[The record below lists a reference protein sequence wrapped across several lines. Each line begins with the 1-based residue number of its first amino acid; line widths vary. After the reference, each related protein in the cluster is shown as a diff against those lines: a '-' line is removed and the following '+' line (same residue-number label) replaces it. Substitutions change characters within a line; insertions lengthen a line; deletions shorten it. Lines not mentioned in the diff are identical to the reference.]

1 TPEESVVGQAVD
13 FVVTVT
19 DKEQDAIPT
28 GVVTFTEGTATLVT
42 RTLDAA
48 GVATYTT
55 SSLSVGTH
63 GITAAYGG
71 DASFLSSTSSKVDHV
86 VTRAATST
94 ALTGAPNPS
103 VLGQPVTFTATVTV
117 TAPGAGLPTGSV
129 TFKDGTTTLGTEL
142 LDATGVATYTNSSL
156 DVFGG
161 GSDDAHPITAEYGG
175 DGSFV
180 GSTSETLNQVVNK
193 ATTTTALASSLN
205 PSTYGNSV
213 TFTATVS
220 VQAPGATSMTGEDV
234 TFRDGAATLGTGTL
248 NASGIATVTT
258 SLLSG
263 GVHSVTAEYG
273 GRPNITGSV
282 SSGLAQTVNKASQ
295 SITFGTPGDKVYGA
309 ATFPVTATAT
319 SGLTVTFASMTPA
332 VCTVS
337 GNSVSLVANG
347 SCMVRASQAGNSNYY
362 SAANVERTFSVT
374 CADSVVVNSTAD
386 SGYRT
391 LRGAVANVCA
401 GGTVSFDAALDNQTI
416 ALTSGQIAITKTV
429 TIDGPGAEKLA
440 VSGGG
445 ASRIFAG
452 SEGIPITIDG
462 LTLRNGYTSA
472 YDGGGAIYAAGPL
485 TITGSSFIS
494 NMVASAGDSDRGGGA
509 VSFAGNNHYTLV
521 IRGTSFLSNT
531 AFYAGGALY
540 MGNGTL
546 DLDETTLS
554 GNTAAG
560 FGELGG
566 ALYCDDCD
574 FTIDGTTFTGNQ
586 ATHGGGIYLTAT
598 SWRMDNTIT
607 SSTLQEN
614 RADADSGLGGALY
627 LGDNYRVVISDTA
640 VLSNWAY
647 SGGGAFAVA
656 GTQFTFER
664 GRLEG
669 NTVTAQGGGIFNAGT
684 LSVKKSTATANDA
697 AGGGALYDVG
707 SLSVSASS
715 FFSNTAKNGGAITV
729 DQENTNAAIMQSVF
743 GGNSADCDGGAI
755 NAASLVTVD
764 GSELYGNQAGLDCTQ
779 QALGGAIFVEDALAL
794 ATSALHDNTSYAGGA
809 IGVLGNTKS
818 PSSVQIRGS
827 ALYSNS
833 ATMAGAIGIGG
844 PSTTRIEQSAIY
856 SNTATMVG
864 GIGSAYGGATIEIVN
879 STLAGNRAVSTVSA
893 LLVSD
898 SNVVEATAGYGP
910 DTLRLSNVTIAG
922 NGSTS
927 PQSPG
932 TFFAVAGLNMG
943 YGGPTVAITNTIVA
957 AGGDGEQACLFGM
970 PDTPVAPPA
979 LASLDNDGTCG
990 SNFTQ
995 SDTIL
1000 LGPLGVYGQPV
1011 GDAGVDAGASFTLTV
1026 PVFPL
1031 LPGSAAI

>member
-1 TPEESVVGQAVD
+1 LSGAGTAPITGTATITGGAGSFTPTANNTTGSYSVTASAAGASPAIAFGLTNDRRETTTVLVRTPEESVVGQAVD

-779 QALGGAIFVEDALAL
+779 QALGGAIFVE
-794 ATSALHDNTSYAGGA
+794 
-809 IGVLGNTKS
+809 
-818 PSSVQIRGS
+818 
-827 ALYSNS
+827 
-833 ATMAGAIGIGG
+833 
-844 PSTTRIEQSAIY
+844 
-856 SNTATMVG
+856 
-864 GIGSAYGGATIEIVN
+864 
-879 STLAGNRAVSTVSA
+879 
-893 LLVSD
+893 
-898 SNVVEATAGYGP
+898 
-910 DTLRLSNVTIAG
+910 
-922 NGSTS
+922 
-927 PQSPG
+927 
-932 TFFAVAGLNMG
+932 
-943 YGGPTVAITNTIVA
+943 
-957 AGGDGEQACLFGM
+957 
-970 PDTPVAPPA
+970 
-979 LASLDNDGTCG
+979 
-990 SNFTQ
+990 
-995 SDTIL
+995 
-1000 LGPLGVYGQPV
+1000 
-1011 GDAGVDAGASFTLTV
+1011 
-1026 PVFPL
+1026 
-1031 LPGSAAI
+1031 